1 MAKLHENAFDAAT
14 GPAPQR
20 PAVGENCAV
29 GLYSMVKRAMSQ
41 ESHVGMFSLCY
52 DQATLAYLPS
62 VVEQDLN
69 SLATGKF

>member
-14 GPAPQR
+14 GPAPCGGGKLCSGALQH
-20 PAVGENCAV
+20 G
-29 GLYSMVKRAMSQ
+29 Q